1 MALTP
6 KSTSAAATSGSA
18 SQFLRPI
25 KRRTRDVEV
34 LEALAEM
41 IEQADLKE
49 GDKLPTETELAA
61 RLQVGRSTV
70 REALKVWENLG
81 IVERRTSAGTI
92 LAMDIVPNSVHVP
105 VVLQFEAEGL
115 LRTQQVRR
123 ALEKEVVH
131 LAALHA
137 NEKDRAAIQ
146 TTLDTL
152 LDVVDKGLPWRQA
165 DANFHRAIYAASGNP
180 LFSQLIEQV
189 HGAFHQH
196 YIEPFMDDSY
206 GLPSIPLH
214 KPLAAAVIAGDAPAA
229 VKAMEEI
236 LDSTEQQTK
245 ELLG

>member
-1 MALTP
+1 MPP
-6 KSTSAAATSGSA
+6 KSKENQTLPSA

-34 LEALAEM
+34 LEALAVM
-41 IEQADLKE
+41 IEQAGLKA
-49 GDKLPTETELAA
+49 GDKLPIETDLAA
-61 RLQVGRSTV
+61 SLNVGRSTV

-92 LAMDIVPNSVHVP
+92 LAMDIIPNSVHVP

-123 ALEKEVVH
+123 ALEKEVVQ
-131 LAALHA
+131 LAALNA
-137 NEKDRAAIQ
+137 TEEDRKRIQ
-146 TTLDTL
+146 ETLDTL
-152 LDVVDKGLPWRQA
+152 FEVVAKGIPWRQA
-165 DANFHRAIYAASGNP
+165 DANFHSAIYAASGNP
-180 LFSQLIEQV
+180 LFAQLIEQV

-196 YIEPFMDDSY
+196 YIAPFMDDSY

-214 KPLAAAVIAGDAPAA
+214 KDLAMGVIAGDAAA
-229 VKAMEEI
+229 AIRAVEAI
-236 LDSTEQQTK
+236 LDSTESQTK